1 MGVKTESTFL
11 SELSF
16 FGLTSETAPLYRVNL
31 FTLIHE
37 IVFHGKGGYDWDTIY
52 NMPRW
57 LRQFTFNK
65 IDDFYK
71 KEAEEYDKAKN
82 KSSNKSTLVDP
93 SGKINKEAFKEASP
107 KIAAGPSQSKSKV
120 KYK

>member
-1 MGVKTESTFL
+1 VPIESTFL

-16 FGLTSETAPLYRVNL
+16 FGLTSEIAVQARANL
-31 FTLIHE
+31 FTQIHE
-37 IVFHGKGGYDWDTIY
+37 IVFHGKGGYDWETIY

-65 IDDFYK
+65 INEFYK
-71 KEAEEYDKAKN
+71 KEAEEYEKA
-82 KSSNKSTLVDP
+82 SSKGNDNRSTLVDP
-93 SGKINKEAFKEASP
+93 SGNVNKQAFREAAP
-107 KIAAGPSQSKSKV
+107 KVTPGPKV